1 MSEFAGKRV
10 AVIGAGRSG
19 VAAAGALTRRG
30 AQVEVFDRKLHA
42 DLPFANAL
50 AELGVALHTG
60 TDAPESLDGYDLVV
74 VSPGLPPSHP
84 IFALAEA
91 AGVPVWGEIE
101 LGYRIARAPIIAIT
115 GTNGKTTTTLL
126 IHHILRTM
134 GLRAHLCG
142 NIAGI
147 DGEQTLTEAAE
158 RAAPDEWLV
167 AEVSSFQLLHT
178 HTFRPRI
185 AVITNIR
192 HDHLD
197 YHGTWEAY
205 ALAKAKILANQTP
218 DDWAVLNGEDAGV
231 GWLVGLPSPPDP
243 LSRTAGEGELELP
256 SPPDPLSRTAGE
268 GESGSALPRE
278 WGEGEL
284 ELPSPPDP
292 LSRYAGEGES
302 RFAATPS
309 PTLWERGQ
317 GGKGKKARFK
327 HPDLRVSK
335 RLIQMARELRKR
347 ATPPEQLLWE
357 LLRNRR
363 LSGLKFRRQ
372 HPLGGF
378 VADFYCAAAQLI
390 IELDGAVHQEPT
402 QQERDRVRQQVLQMY
417 GIACLRFTNREVF
430 QHTEQVLQR
439 ILQVAYQRIQAFEG
453 LPSLPVSLSR
463 IAGEGEGEAG
473 GSPSPTSWERGQGGE
488 GNLGSPLPPSGSG
501 AGGEGNLGSPL
512 PPSGLPLSHLVG
524 EQGGEGDLGSPSPT
538 SWERGQGGEGNLG
551 SPLPPSGSGAGG
563 EGNLGSP
570 LPPSGSG
577 AGGEGNLGSPSPTR
591 WERGQGGEGNLGSP
605 SPTSWERG
613 QGGEGKRLFFTPSR
627 PYVELSGK
635 NLNIADLPKP
645 ALLGTHGLEN
655 ALAAATVASI
665 LGCTPDQLREALA
678 SFAGVPHRMEFVGVW
693 NSVRYINNS
702 MCTNADALEKS
713 LQATPKPCL
722 VIAGGVDKNE
732 SIAQL
737 AQSLARHAAQV
748 LLIGRD
754 GGAIGAALDALGYT
768 HWQYIGDLAR
778 AVAEAC
784 RVAHA
789 GDTVILAPGCAS
801 FDQFRNFA
809 DRGEQFKRLVREVHG
824 CDSPTP

>member
-50 AELGVALHTG
+50 AELGVALHAG
-60 TDAPESLDGYDLVV
+60 TDAPESLHRYDLVV

-84 IFALAEA
+84 IFARAEA

-115 GTNGKTTTTLL
+115 GTNGKTTTTMLT
-126 IHHILRTM
+126 HHILRTM

-178 HTFRPRI
+178 HAFRPKI

-231 GWLVGLPSPPDP
+231 GWVVGLPSPPDP

-488 GNLGSPLPPSGSG
+488 G
-501 AGGEGNLGSPL
+501 
-512 PPSGLPLSHLVG
+512 
-524 EQGGEGDLGSPSPT
+524 
-538 SWERGQGGEGNLG
+538 
-551 SPLPPSGSGAGG
+551 
-563 EGNLGSP
+563 
-570 LPPSGSG
+570 
-577 AGGEGNLGSPSPTR
+577 
-591 WERGQGGEGNLGSP
+591 
-605 SPTSWERG
+605 
-613 QGGEGKRLFFTPSR
+613 KRLFFTPSR
-627 PYVELSGK
+627 PYVELSGET
-635 NLNIADLPKP
+635 LNIADLPKP

-693 NSVRYINNS
+693 DGVRYINNS

-768 HWQYIGDLAR
+768 HWQYTGDLAR

-789 GDTVILAPGCAS
+789 GDTVILAPSCAS

>member
-42 DLPFANAL
+42 ELPFANAL
-50 AELGVALHTG
+50 AELGVALHAG
-60 TDAPESLDGYDLVV
+60 TDAPESLHRYDLVV

-91 AGVPVWGEIE
+91 AGVPVWSEVE
-101 LGYRIARAPIIAIT
+101 LGYRLARAPIIAIT

-178 HTFRPRI
+178 HAFRPKI

-231 GWLVGLPSPPDP
+231 GWLVD
-243 LSRTAGEGELELP
+243 
-256 SPPDPLSRTAGE
+256 
-268 GESGSALPRE
+268 
-278 WGEGEL
+278 
-284 ELPSPPDP
+284 
-292 LSRYAGEGES
+292 Y
-302 RFAATPS
+302 
-309 PTLWERGQ
+309 
-317 GGKGKKARFK
+317 
-327 HPDLRVSK
+327 
-335 RLIQMARELRKR
+335 
-347 ATPPEQLLWE
+347 
-357 LLRNRR
+357 
-363 LSGLKFRRQ
+363 
-372 HPLGGF
+372 LG
-378 VADFYCAAAQLI
+378 
-390 IELDGAVHQEPT
+390 
-402 QQERDRVRQQVLQMY
+402 
-417 GIACLRFTNREVF
+417 
-430 QHTEQVLQR
+430 
-439 ILQVAYQRIQAFEG
+439 
-453 LPSLPVSLSR
+453 
-463 IAGEGEGEAG
+463 
-473 GSPSPTSWERGQGGE
+473 
-488 GNLGSPLPPSGSG
+488 LPPSLRFPPLR
-501 AGGEGNLGSPL
+501 EGNREAGQASPL
-512 PPSGLPLSHLVG
+512 
-524 EQGGEGDLGSPSPT
+524 
-538 SWERGQGGEGNLG
+538 REGNHDD
-551 SPLPPSGSGAGG
+551 SVPPASR
-563 EGNLGSP
+563 GNLE
-570 LPPSGSG
+570 
-577 AGGEGNLGSPSPTR
+577 EGVGR
-591 WERGQGGEGNLGSP
+591 FQV
-605 SPTSWERG
+605 
-613 QGGEGKRLFFTPSR
+613 KFFAVSQS
-627 PYVELSGK
+627 YVEFSGK

-655 ALAAATVASI
+655 ALAAAMVASI

-678 SFAGVPHRMEFVGVW
+678 SFAGVPHRMEFVGAW
-693 NSVRYINNS
+693 DGVRYINNS

-713 LQATPKPCL
+713 LQATPKPCV

-768 HWQYIGDLAR
+768 HWQYTGDLAR

>member
-30 AQVEVFDRKLHA
+30 ARVEVFDRKLHA
-42 DLPFANAL
+42 ELPFADAL
-50 AELGVALHTG
+50 TELGVALHTG

-84 IFALAEA
+84 IFARAEA

-101 LGYRIARAPIIAIT
+101 LGYRIARTPIIAIT

-134 GLRAHLCG
+134 GLRAQLCG

-178 HTFRPRI
+178 HAFRPKI

-231 GWLVGLPSPPDP
+231 GWLVD
-243 LSRTAGEGELELP
+243 
-256 SPPDPLSRTAGE
+256 
-268 GESGSALPRE
+268 
-278 WGEGEL
+278 
-284 ELPSPPDP
+284 
-292 LSRYAGEGES
+292 Y
-302 RFAATPS
+302 
-309 PTLWERGQ
+309 
-317 GGKGKKARFK
+317 
-327 HPDLRVSK
+327 
-335 RLIQMARELRKR
+335 
-347 ATPPEQLLWE
+347 
-357 LLRNRR
+357 
-363 LSGLKFRRQ
+363 
-372 HPLGGF
+372 LG
-378 VADFYCAAAQLI
+378 
-390 IELDGAVHQEPT
+390 
-402 QQERDRVRQQVLQMY
+402 
-417 GIACLRFTNREVF
+417 
-430 QHTEQVLQR
+430 
-439 ILQVAYQRIQAFEG
+439 
-453 LPSLPVSLSR
+453 
-463 IAGEGEGEAG
+463 
-473 GSPSPTSWERGQGGE
+473 
-488 GNLGSPLPPSGSG
+488 LPPSLRFPPLR
-501 AGGEGNLGSPL
+501 EGNREAGQASPL
-512 PPSGLPLSHLVG
+512 
-524 EQGGEGDLGSPSPT
+524 
-538 SWERGQGGEGNLG
+538 REGNHDD
-551 SPLPPSGSGAGG
+551 SVPPARR
-563 EGNLGSP
+563 GNLK
-570 LPPSGSG
+570 
-577 AGGEGNLGSPSPTR
+577 EGVGR
-591 WERGQGGEGNLGSP
+591 FQV
-605 SPTSWERG
+605 
-613 QGGEGKRLFFTPSR
+613 KFFAASQ

-678 SFAGVPHRMEFVGVW
+678 SFAGVPHRMEFVGAW
-693 NSVRYINNS
+693 DGVRYINNS

-713 LQATPKPCL
+713 LQATPKPCV

-737 AQSLARHAAQV
+737 AQSLVRHAAQV

-768 HWQYIGDLAR
+768 RWQYVGDLAR
-778 AVAEAC
+778 AVVEAH
-784 RVAHA
+784 RVARV

>member
-50 AELGVALHTG
+50 AELGVALHAG
-60 TDAPESLDGYDLVV
+60 TDAPECLYGYDLVV

-84 IFALAEA
+84 IFARAEA
-91 AGVPVWGEIE
+91 AGVPVWSEIE

-134 GLRAHLCG
+134 GLHAHLCG

-178 HTFRPRI
+178 HAFRPRI

-205 ALAKAKILANQTP
+205 ALAKAKILTNQTP
-218 DDWAVLNGEDAGV
+218 DDWAVLNGDDEGV
-231 GWLVGLPSPPDP
+231 GWVVGLPPSLRFPPLREGNRVGEASP
-243 LSRTAGEGELELP
+243 LREGNREAGQA
-256 SPPDPLSRTAGE
+256 S
-268 GESGSALPRE
+268 
-278 WGEGEL
+278 
-284 ELPSPPDP
+284 
-292 LSRYAGEGES
+292 
-302 RFAATPS
+302 
-309 PTLWERGQ
+309 
-317 GGKGKKARFK
+317 
-327 HPDLRVSK
+327 
-335 RLIQMARELRKR
+335 
-347 ATPPEQLLWE
+347 
-357 LLRNRR
+357 LLR
-363 LSGLKFRRQ
+363 
-372 HPLGGF
+372 
-378 VADFYCAAAQLI
+378 
-390 IELDGAVHQEPT
+390 
-402 QQERDRVRQQVLQMY
+402 
-417 GIACLRFTNREVF
+417 
-430 QHTEQVLQR
+430 
-439 ILQVAYQRIQAFEG
+439 
-453 LPSLPVSLSR
+453 
-463 IAGEGEGEAG
+463 
-473 GSPSPTSWERGQGGE
+473 E
-488 GNLGSPLPPSGSG
+488 GNRDHSVPP
-501 AGGEGNLGSPL
+501 AGRGNLKEGVNTSAQSARGVGKILVFTKSEPIVK
-512 PPSGLPLSHLVG
+512 LSA
-524 EQGGEGDLGSPSPT
+524 E
-538 SWERGQGGEGNLG
+538 
-551 SPLPPSGSGAGG
+551 
-563 EGNLGSP
+563 
-570 LPPSGSG
+570 
-577 AGGEGNLGSPSPTR
+577 
-591 WERGQGGEGNLGSP
+591 
-605 SPTSWERG
+605 
-613 QGGEGKRLFFTPSR
+613 
-627 PYVELSGK
+627 

-645 ALLGTHGLEN
+645 ALLGVHGLEN

-678 SFAGVPHRMEFVGVW
+678 SFTGAPHRMEFVGEW
-693 NSVRYINNS
+693 DGVRFINNS

-713 LQATPKPCL
+713 LQATPKPCI

-732 SIAQL
+732 SVAQL

-748 LLIGRD
+748 FLIGRD
-754 GGAIGAALDALGYT
+754 GAAIGAALDALGYT
-768 HWQYIGDLAR
+768 RWQYVGDLAG
-778 AVAEAC
+778 AVAQA
-784 RVAHA
+784 RRTARA

-824 CDSPTP
+824 CDSLTP